1 MPKDCPDRENGLLD
15 TSRSRPTKACSVSI
29 KLSDFCQCLGIRYR
43 DARYAMAHGMVPKG
57 VDRSPGRGNHRE
69 FDYLQAFWLAV
80 VLVLMKAHVKPRF
93 AAKMADWCLRADASV
108 AGYRSR
114 NGFSLPTLGDSK
126 ARQWY
131 LEAGDGKFV
140 RFVTAGRQREERSPW
155 TAIRGKT
162 RCTMPPSVVVRVDLS
177 ALAQCLTSSLANDLD
192 FDDCRCPDRRRRP
205 ALRQR

>member
-1 MPKDCPDRENGLLD
+1 M
-15 TSRSRPTKACSVSI
+15 SI

-57 VDRSPGRGNHRE
+57 VDVSPGRGNHRE
-69 FDYLQAFWLAV
+69 FDYVQAFWLAV

-114 NGFSLPTLGDSK
+114 KGFSLFTLGDL
-126 ARQWY
+126 AERQWY
-131 LEAGDGKFV
+131 LEVGDGKFA
-140 RFVTAGRQREERSPW
+140 RIVTAGRQREDCSTW
-155 TAIRGKT
+155 TAIRGT
-162 RCTMPPSVVVRVDLS
+162 ARCTMRPSVVVRVNLS
-177 ALAQCLTSSLANDLD
+177 ALAQCLTSSLANDLA

-205 ALRQR
+205 AVRQR